1 MKAARYYGPGN
12 VQLDQVPEPEAKEG
26 QVKIKIAWNG
36 ICGSDLHA
44 YLAPVPYFPTESVPN
59 PLTGE
64 TLPVTLGHE
73 VSGTIASL
81 GTGVDENKWKVGQN
95 VIIQPI
101 ISCLKESCDC
111 CASGAWSVCPVAT
124 SIGIGGR
131 GGGLSEYIALDTR
144 YVHIL
149 PEGISLDVG
158 ATLEP
163 LAVAWY
169 GVKKSG
175 FKSGQT
181 ALIVGAGPIGL
192 FLLKVLRSVD
202 PSTTIIVS
210 EPALARRQFALD
222 HGATIVINPS
232 GSEPATVIEAVMKA
246 TNGIGVDIAFDAAG
260 SQVGLDSALPSIR
273 PRGMYLNIAVFD
285 GSPQINMNLIVMREI
300 TLAGTAAYNGI
311 HPEML
316 EAVAAGK
323 FKGIDKLITRKIAI
337 EDLVEKGI
345 MALLHE
351 KDKHVKILVHP

>member
-1 MKAARYYGPGN
+1 
-12 VQLDQVPEPEAKEG
+12 
-26 QVKIKIAWNG
+26 
-36 ICGSDLHA
+36 LHP
-44 YLAPVPYFPTESVPN
+44 YLAAAPYFPTDTIPN

-73 VSGTIASL
+73 ISGTIASL
-81 GTGVDENKWKVGQN
+81 GTGVDEDKWKIGQN
-95 VIIQPI
+95 VIIEPI
-101 ISCLKESCDC
+101 ISCLKESCEC
-111 CASGAWSVCPVAT
+111 CASGACSVCPSAT
-124 SIGIGGR
+124 CIGIGGW

-149 PEGISLDVG
+149 PEGIPLDVG
-158 ATLEP
+158 AVLEP

-169 GVKKSG
+169 GVKKSN
-175 FKSGQT
+175 FKKGQT
-181 ALIVGAGPIGL
+181 AFITGAGPIGL
-192 FLLKVLRSVD
+192 CILKVLRSID
-202 PSTTIIVS
+202 PLTTIVIS

-222 HGATIVINPS
+222 HGATIVIDPS
-232 GSEPATVIEAVMKA
+232 ESESATVVGTVMKA

-260 SQVGLDSALPSIR
+260 SQAGLDAALQSIR
-273 PRGMYLNIAVFD
+273 PRGMYLDIAVFK
-285 GSPQINMNLIVMREI
+285 GSPQINMNLIVMREL

-323 FKGIDKLITRKIAI
+323 FKGIEKLITRKIPI